1 MVALK
6 VDLTEYIMVA
16 GMVTSM
22 VVETVG
28 KTVAE
33 RVDRMVEMSDQGM
46 VVGGVISLA
55 AEMVW
60 TLVRLLAADLVY
72 LSVVLKA
79 VEMGC
84 IADLKWG
91 VLMENYSAG
100 TTESYLVV

>member
-6 VDLTEYIMVA
+6 VGLTEDIMVA

-33 RVDRMVEMSDQGM
+33 KVDTMVEMSDQGM
-46 VVGGVISLA
+46 VVEGVISLA

-60 TLVRLLAADLVY
+60 TSVRSLAADLV
-72 LSVVLKA
+72 
-79 VEMGC
+79 
-84 IADLKWG
+84 
-91 VLMENYSAG
+91 
-100 TTESYLVV
+100 

>member
-6 VDLTEYIMVA
+6 VDLTEDIMVA

-33 RVDRMVEMSDQGM
+33 KVDTMVEMSDQGM
-46 VVGGVISLA
+46 VVEGVISLA

-60 TLVRLLAADLVY
+60 TSVRSLAADLV
-72 LSVVLKA
+72 
-79 VEMGC
+79 
-84 IADLKWG
+84 
-91 VLMENYSAG
+91 
-100 TTESYLVV
+100 